1 VAYRAD
7 IEIGVRGARDLEQLR
22 SAINQTAKAVDSLN
36 EVVGQRG
43 RLVQSIQNYT
53 NNLDRAAQSLR
64 KVGAGTE
71 AETKAVREYVQILG
85 QATTARER
93 QNNLIEEQIRL
104 QQTAARTAKLA
115 ASGIRENP
123 NQYAGPIGPGP
134 ASPVALSSK
143 LYGRLEQAI
152 GAQVTSLTSA
162 AKQLNLKSSWN
173 TFFEEAAQV
182 ATELKQTTAA
192 KNLNLKSSWNTFFE
206 EAAQVAVEI
215 KAAAQRT
222 SAEIR
227 ASEGAA
233 SATARERLA
242 ATAAERRAGVS
253 GVVMRPIA
261 GAAYATPAGPG
272 GSGVTSASAVAAS
285 AAIER
290 QVAQTRRTQA
300 QAELKIV
307 KDRGIAE
314 NYITGVINRRLAAK
328 AKELELERQQ
338 TVEVERRAASERR
351 QRNENV
357 ALGAGFPLLFGAGP
371 GAVIGGAL
379 GGLIPGN
386 PMLSVVTSAIGAQLD
401 AAIAKISEIGIGL
414 RQLDFNRL
422 EESGLRVSQILKEQV
437 QLLINL
443 GQTSQAYQ
451 VLQQEAARITGTLP
465 GTITDISN
473 ATGILNS
480 AWSEFTN
487 VASTTLGIVGAPFA
501 AALGGLVKLVS
512 ELLKGVNNVVS
523 LFAEGLKT
531 VGEWSVRLVAGEEGL
546 KRVKDLID
554 SINRSI
560 GQGNAEFVQSNLIP
574 LNEEIVLNR
583 QILDVQKQRTTE
595 TTLSGKIQNSNITY
609 TIQTLK
615 NEQKYTESIVE
626 LNQKKN
632 SISKEL
638 YQQNLRQLQV
648 IRNQSDEYAKQA
660 RDLEIQ
666 QARRQEQEEQA
677 RKRKQAIEEALK
689 EEQRFRQSIL
699 NLSKEENDYLTSSL
713 DTYADYLKVS
723 KGVEVSIQHQLDT
736 FSSYADARLASL
748 KYERFAAVE
757 AAKTVQ
763 EEEKLINI
771 YNRKQEILRNQLV
784 IQRTMLRAQQM
795 QAVYEAADAQ
805 GILSAD
811 KQRGFE
817 KTFTRFQPDVST
829 AFGSALNLA
838 SADKGVQ
845 QLETYQK
852 ELDTLT
858 EKTAMAK
865 QGAEGIG
872 TAFSGAF
879 QSLVTGTQT
888 AQEALAGFFNGV
900 AEAFMNMATE
910 IIAKMITMYAFKT
923 LLGLFGGGGGS
934 LFSGQGPVTLPAAGV
949 GGGASTFMP
958 GAVNFR
964 ANGGPVT
971 GGSPYIVGE
980 RGPELFVPGR
990 SGSIVPNNQL
1000 PGGGDT
1006 IVNGGINITVENT
1019 GESLGAEAQKQIAR
1033 QVQGIVMGTLM
1044 NERRSG
1050 GLLR

>member
-1 VAYRAD
+1 MRRV
-7 IEIGVRGARDLEQLR
+7 EQGRENQRR
-22 SAINQTAKAVDSLN
+22 S
-36 EVVGQRG
+36 
-43 RLVQSIQNYT
+43 
-53 NNLDRAAQSLR
+53 
-64 KVGAGTE
+64 
-71 AETKAVREYVQILG
+71 
-85 QATTARER
+85 RER
-93 QNNLIEEQIRL
+93 
-104 QQTAARTAKLA
+104 T
-115 ASGIRENP
+115 
-123 NQYAGPIGPGP
+123 
-134 ASPVALSSK
+134 
-143 LYGRLEQAI
+143 
-152 GAQVTSLTSA
+152 
-162 AKQLNLKSSWN
+162 
-173 TFFEEAAQV
+173 
-182 ATELKQTTAA
+182 
-192 KNLNLKSSWNTFFE
+192 
-206 EAAQVAVEI
+206 
-215 KAAAQRT
+215 
-222 SAEIR
+222 
-227 ASEGAA
+227 
-233 SATARERLA
+233 
-242 ATAAERRAGVS
+242 
-253 GVVMRPIA
+253 
-261 GAAYATPAGPG
+261 
-272 GSGVTSASAVAAS
+272 
-285 AAIER
+285 
-290 QVAQTRRTQA
+290 
-300 QAELKIV
+300 
-307 KDRGIAE
+307 
-314 NYITGVINRRLAAK
+314 
-328 AKELELERQQ
+328 
-338 TVEVERRAASERR
+338 
-351 QRNENV
+351 ENV
-357 ALGAGFPLLFGAGP
+357 LIGGAFPLLFGAGP
-371 GAVIGGAL
+371 GAVTGGVL

-414 RQLDFNRL
+414 RQLDFDRL
-422 EESGLRVSQILKEQV
+422 EQSGLRVSQILKEQV

-512 ELLKGVNNVVS
+512 ELLKGVNSVVS

-531 VGEWSVRLVAGEEGL
+531 VGEWSIRLVAGEEGL

-554 SINRSI
+554 SINRST

-574 LNEEIVLNR
+574 LNEKIVLNR
-583 QILDVQKQRTTE
+583 QILDVQKQRTAE
-595 TTLSGKIQNSNITY
+595 TTLNGKIQNSNITY
-609 TIQTLK
+609 TVQTLE

-638 YQQNLRQLQV
+638 YQQGLRQLQV
-648 IRNQSDEYAKQA
+648 ARAQSDEYAKQA

-666 QARRQEQEEQA
+666 QARRQEAERLLREQEEQA
-677 RKRKQAIEEALK
+677 RKRQQAIEEAVK

-699 NLSKEENDYLTSSL
+699 NLSKEENNYLTSSL
-713 DTYADYLKVS
+713 DTYAEYLKVS

-736 FSSYADARLASL
+736 FNSYADARLASL

-784 IQRTMLRAQQM
+784 IQRTLLRTQQM
-795 QAVYEAADAQ
+795 QTVYEAADAQ

-817 KTFTRFQPDVST
+817 KTFTRFQPNVST
-829 AFGSALNLA
+829 AFGSALNLNP
-838 SADKGVQ
+838 ADKGIQ

-852 ELDTLT
+852 ELDALT

-934 LFSGQGPVTLPAAGV
+934 LFSGQGPVTMPATGV
-949 GGGASTFMP
+949 GGGASMFMP

-971 GGSPYIVGE
+971 SGSPYIVGE

-1000 PGGGDT
+1000 AGGGDT
-1006 IVNGGINITVENT
+1006 NVVVNVDASGSKVEGNDQQ
-1019 GESLGAEAQKQIAR
+1019 GNQLGRVIAASVQQELIKQKR
-1033 QVQGIVMGTLM
+1033 P
-1044 NERRSG
+1044 G
-1050 GLLR
+1050 GLLV